1 MRIVN
6 VNASKNYNVY
16 IEEGILDRCGEIV
29 RDVVKG
35 RRCVVVSDSNVA
47 PLYAQRVMD
56 SLKSSGFCSALFEI
70 EAGENSKNAENLI
83 ACAECCVEHGLT
95 RSDVLIA
102 LGGGVVTDLGGLC
115 AALYQ
120 RGISVVQIPTSLL
133 SMVDSSVGGKTAV
146 NLTSGKNMF
155 GVFYQPDAVICDSKV
170 LDTLPQEEFANG
182 MAEVIKY
189 AALKGGRIF
198 EIIRENVQDNLD
210 ELIEECVKIKRDYV
224 CEDEHDKGIR
234 QFLNFGHTFGHA
246 VERVSDFSVAHGSA
260 VSIGMCIMARACRKM
275 SLCSEEDKDLL
286 LSLCKKYKLPTS
298 YKCSSDDIFMAALSD
313 KKRESY
319 NINIVLFKG
328 FGDCEIKKILL
339 DDLNVYLQKGMGGK

>member
-16 IEEGILDRCGEIV
+16 IEEGLIDRCSEIV
-29 RDVVKG
+29 KDLVKG
-35 RRCVVVSDSNVA
+35 RRCVVISDSNVA

-56 SLKSSGFCSALFEI
+56 SLNKAGFEVALFEI
-70 EAGENSKNAENLI
+70 KAGESSKNTENLI
-83 ACAECCVEHGLT
+83 NSAEYCVKFGLT
-95 RSDVLIA
+95 RSDVIIA

-146 NLTSGKNMF
+146 NLAEGKNMF
-155 GVFYQPDAVICDSKV
+155 GVFYQPDAVICDPCV
-170 LDTLPQEEFANG
+170 LKTLPKEEFSNG

-189 AALKGGRIF
+189 AALKGGRIL
-198 EIIRENVQDNLD
+198 EIVRENPENNLD
-210 ELIEECVKIKRDYV
+210 ELIEKCVKIKRDYV
-224 CEDEHDKGIR
+224 CADEQDKGVR

-246 VERVSDFSVAHGSA
+246 VERVTDFSVAHGSA
-260 VSIGMCIMARACRKM
+260 VSIGMCIMARACKEM

-286 LSLCKKYKLPTS
+286 LSLCKKYGLPTTCEYS
-298 YKCSSDDIFMAALSD
+298 PDDILRASLSD
-313 KKRESY
+313 KKRESDFL
-319 NINIVLFKG
+319 NIVLFNG
-328 FGDCEIKKILL
+328 FGNCVIKKINIDNL
-339 DDLNVYLQKGMGGK
+339 DVYLKNGKGEK